1 MVCNGGCKNP
11 ERKVQPESGDDAE
24 IWASDDEHVSVY
36 ADLQR
41 AHVNQGYLDGLTRT
55 QELEL
60 QKGFDTAYPEG
71 AALGVRVG
79 RILARL
85 HGKPEF
91 AQAKDELAITRV
103 LDTKH
108 YDLEL
113 KMAGEHPVVA
123 EWERRVE
130 QSI

>member
-1 MVCNGGCKNP
+1 MACNGACTKHR
-11 ERKVQPESGDDAE
+11 ERKVQPETDDADV
-24 IWASDDEHVSVY
+24 WGDENVSVY

-41 AHVNQGYLDGLTRT
+41 AHVNQGYLDGITHT

-60 QKGFDTAYPEG
+60 QKGFDRAYPEG

-85 HGKPEF
+85 QGTDEF
-91 AQAKDELAITRV
+91 ARAKSELAIANV

-113 KMAGEHPVVA
+113 KMEGEHPVVA
-123 EWERRVE
+123 EWERRVGI
-130 QSI
+130 Q